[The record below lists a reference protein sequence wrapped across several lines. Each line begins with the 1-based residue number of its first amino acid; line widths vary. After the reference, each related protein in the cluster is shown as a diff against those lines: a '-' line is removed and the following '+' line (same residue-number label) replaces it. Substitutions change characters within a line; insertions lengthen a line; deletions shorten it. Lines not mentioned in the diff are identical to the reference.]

1 MIDYQDLLALS
12 EKASGLPYTRG
23 WDPLLND
30 ADADTL
36 VEKYGMSIESLDHR
50 IVITVGQNLAVAK
63 VQECF
68 VRQSDAAA
76 ARRRA
81 IIRAASY
88 SVPAWHLAV
97 GKGAAAVKQE
107 LTQDERLDAE
117 KDTPDVCTGAKH
129 EPQQQTPRKRM
140 LT

>member
-1 MIDYQDLLALS
+1 MIDYQGLLALS

-23 WDPLLND
+23 WDPLLNN

-36 VEKYGMSIESLDHR
+36 VEKYGMSVELLDER
-50 IVITVGQNLAVAK
+50 IVITVGRDLAVSK
-63 VQECF
+63 VEERFASQI
-68 VRQSDAAA
+68 DAAA

-81 IIRAASY
+81 IVRAASY
-88 SVPAWHLAV
+88 SVPAWHLV
-97 GKGAAAVKQE
+97 VYQGAAAVKQE